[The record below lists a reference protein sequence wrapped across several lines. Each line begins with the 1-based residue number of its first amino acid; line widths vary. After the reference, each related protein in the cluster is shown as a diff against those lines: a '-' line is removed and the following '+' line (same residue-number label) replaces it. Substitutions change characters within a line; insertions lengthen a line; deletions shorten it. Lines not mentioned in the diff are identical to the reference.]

1 MWILVFYL
9 EMGEVQLGECKT
21 GLFTE
26 KRQLWWIILLF
37 VGTSVGGGE
46 DVVGDD
52 TSHTWGDKCCKN
64 DEECLEV
71 DFCVLNMNLNFGGF
85 WALFS
90 RSFLPATAK

>member
-52 TSHTWGDKCCKN
+52 NSHTWVGKCYKN

-71 DFCVLNMNLNFGGF
+71 NFCMLNVN
-85 WALFS
+85 
-90 RSFLPATAK
+90 

>member
-1 MWILVFYL
+1 MDYFAV
-9 EMGEVQLGECKT
+9 
-21 GLFTE
+21 
-26 KRQLWWIILLF
+26 

-52 TSHTWGDKCCKN
+52 NSHTWVGKCYKN

-71 DFCVLNMNLNFGGF
+71 NFCMLNVNLKFVTF

-90 RSFLPATAK
+90 RLFLPATIK